1 MELNYEENKNA
12 LDKYISECRNKIMN
26 TFFSEDELKKGIPIK
41 NSLINNGYS
50 KSISLEEAIKQ
61 HRLNMIKIKIN
72 HTMRVVEDVTKMA
85 NQMGTNIDF
94 TKVLKISALI
104 HDIGRFEQATW
115 SNDYADKNYANRN
128 IRGVIN
134 HAEAGYYILVKE
146 NKIKDFRIPYNVQ
159 KPILDVVRYH
169 QMPKLTDDLSYRVS
183 SIKELNN
190 QMNALLKANPL
201 NDSEKIISSALV
213 QMVKD
218 VDSLDILYQHLT
230 GEFNVTRDSIAYD
243 VEGEDIDA
251 ISLHWGIPKEE
262 ILEYNGVEE
271 KEVINMDSI
280 RIPMKNVDPIKLT
293 VPKDIQDAYF
303 SKQDID
309 LKTIMNRR
317 DCTFITGMWWRLNH
331 FLRNINFVSNL
342 MVVEDNKLLDKIYE
356 TYPDKYK
363 PLVHDAFEFAKEE
376 LLQKAIKE
384 NEGEIYKKL

>member
-1 MELNYEENKNA
+1 MELNYEENKKA

-26 TFFSEDELKKGIPIK
+26 TFFTEDELKKGIPIK

-50 KSISLEEAIKQ
+50 KDISLEEAIKQ

-72 HTMRVVEDVTKMA
+72 HTMRVVEDVIKMA

-94 TKVLKISALI
+94 SKVLKISALM
-104 HDIGRFEQATW
+104 HDIGRFEH
-115 SNDYADKNYANRN
+115 ADRNYANRN
-128 IRGVIN
+128 INGVTN

-146 NKIKDFRIPYNVQ
+146 NKIKDFKIPYNIQ

-169 QMPKLTDDLSYRVS
+169 QMPNLTDDLSYKVS
-183 SIKELNN
+183 DIKELNN
-190 QMNALLKANPL
+190 QMNSLLKTNPL

-230 GEFNVTRDSIAYD
+230 GEFNVIRDSIDYD
-243 VEGEDIDA
+243 IEGEDIDTIA
-251 ISLHWGIPKEE
+251 LHWGISKKE
-262 ILEYNGVEE
+262 ILEYNGIEE
-271 KEVINMDSI
+271 KEVLNMNSI
-280 RIPMKNVDPIKLT
+280 KIPMKNVAPIKLT

-303 SKQDID
+303 SNQDID
-309 LKTIMNRR
+309 LKTIMKRR
-317 DCTFITGMWWRLNH
+317 DWTFITGMWWRLNH

-356 TYPDKYK
+356 KYPDKYK

-384 NEGEIYKKL
+384 NEGEIYKKR